1 MTDRSGITR
10 RDFLNGALLAL
21 GSTLLPPLALGND
34 LDRWLTDDDYPP
46 RRTGLR
52 GNHPGALETAHAL
65 AWTGKRDWGTVTEP
79 DGSDYDL
86 VIVGA
91 GISGL
96 AAAWFYRQ
104 QQGPQAKILL
114 LENHDD
120 FGGHA
125 KRNEFVV
132 DGQIRLSYGGSQTMQ
147 APGRY
152 SRTTASLLQDLGV
165 KLDRFV
171 SAYDMTFFQRHALR
185 PATFFEGKTY
195 GKASLVPYAL
205 TDVSWGVPGIARST
219 LSPEQAVER
228 MPLASRAK
236 EQLLRIVTGGD
247 GALDRVSAEARFS
260 YARTTPYFTFL
271 REQLQV
277 DDPDV
282 FRVLRSLPAEYTGQG
297 ADTLSTLEALA
308 LELPGITERAVADRT
323 RARSGRVT
331 PDETEPYIH
340 HFPDGN
346 ASVARLLVRR
356 LIPHVAPSSTMDDV
370 VLAPFD
376 YGRLDRP
383 NAAVRLRLNST
394 VVHVTHEGPP
404 HQADRVSITYV
415 LKNRAYRV
423 RTKYCVLACYN
434 MMIPHL
440 VPELPQEQ
448 KDALRQAAKAPLVY
462 STVSLRNW
470 RAIREVGLGAA
481 ECPGSFH
488 QSVLLDYPIRMGGY
502 GWSDDPAHPMIL
514 TMIHVPLADHY
525 GTPPREQFRQGRVKL
540 FSMPFA
546 QFEAAVKEHL
556 DGMLGPGGFHADRD
570 IQAIT
575 VNRWAH
581 GYTYQGS
588 ALYDPDVTE
597 ERGPHIVGRRPLGRI
612 TIANS
617 DAGARAYMDAA
628 IDQARRAVRELPG
641 SS

>member
-10 RDFLNGALLAL
+10 RDFLNGVLLAL
-21 GSTLLPPLALGND
+21 GSTLLPPLALGNG

-46 RRTGLR
+46 GRTGLR

-96 AAAWFYRQ
+96 AAAWFFRQ
-104 QQGPQAKILL
+104 QRGPQAKILL
-114 LENHDD
+114 LDNHDD

-132 DGQIRLSYGGSQTMQ
+132 DGRTRLSYGGSQTMQ

-152 SRTTASLLQDLGV
+152 SRTAASLLHDLGV
-165 KLDRFV
+165 KFDRFL
-171 SAYDMTFFQRHALR
+171 SAYDMTFFQRHALH
-185 PATFFEGKTY
+185 PVTFFDGRTY

-205 TDVSWGVPGIARST
+205 TDLSWGVPGIARSP
-219 LSPEQAVER
+219 LSPERAVER
-228 MPLASRAK
+228 MPLGPHAK

-247 GALDRVSAEARFS
+247 NALDRVAAEARFR
-260 YARTTPYFTFL
+260 YAGRTPYFAFL
-271 REQLQV
+271 REQHHA

-282 FRVLRSLPAEYTGQG
+282 FRLLRSLPAEYTGQG

-308 LELPGITERAVADRT
+308 LGLPGVTERAVANLT
-323 RARSGRVT
+323 PEGSGRLT
-331 PDETEPYIH
+331 PDETEPYVH

-346 ASVARLLVRR
+346 ASIARLLVRR
-356 LIPHVAPSSTMDDV
+356 LIPHVAPGSTMDDV

-383 NAAVRLRLNST
+383 DSPVRLRLNST
-394 VVHVTHEGPP
+394 AVRVTHEGPP
-404 HQADRVSITYV
+404 HQADRVSVTYV
-415 LKNRAYRV
+415 HANRAYRV
-423 RTKYCVLACYN
+423 RAKNCVLACYN
-434 MMIPHL
+434 TMIPHL

-448 KDALRQAAKAPLVY
+448 KDALRQVTKAPLVY

-481 ECPGSFH
+481 DCPGSFH
-488 QSVLLDYPIRMGGY
+488 QSVLLDYPVRMGDY
-502 GWSDDPAHPMIL
+502 GLSDDPAHPMIV
-514 TMIHVPLADHY
+514 TMIHVPLADEY
-525 GTPPREQFRQGRVKL
+525 GTPPREQFRQGRFKL

-546 QFEAAVKEHL
+546 QFEAAVKGHL
-556 DGMLGPGGFHADRD
+556 NEMLGPGGFDADRD

-581 GYTYQGS
+581 GYAYQGS
-588 ALYDPDVTE
+588 ALYDPDVTA
-597 ERGPHIVGRRPLGRI
+597 ERGPHVLGRRPLGHI

-617 DAGARAYMDAA
+617 DAGARAYVDAA
-628 IDQARRAVRELPG
+628 IDQAWRAVQELPG